1 MESSSDQIELMQ
13 KVAKEVTAKFR
24 LNTYIVRKNDLIQLD
39 AGDFSEKKFARQRL
53 TYIKKAYKK
62 AGIGK
67 SDNDSIFEF
76 YLVEKKKPVPN
87 KTTTV
92 IPEGKPAHKIEIKT
106 IEGKTGEQPGTFTAA
121 WSDPRYLEANSAQNE
136 DYLTIEEK
144 KLYYW
149 LNLVRMNPKLF
160 AETYLSHLRNSQD
173 ADESSLFL
181 ELQKQTPLPVL
192 KPNRKLYESAKCHA
206 TESGESGYVGHE
218 RNKCT
223 QYFRGE
229 CCQYGLSSAFEIIT
243 RLLIDKGVPS
253 LGHRRI
259 CLGGYTELGVSI
271 QPHKSY
277 GVNTV
282 LDFK

>member
-1 MESSSDQIELMQ
+1 
-13 KVAKEVTAKFR
+13 
-24 LNTYIVRKNDLIQLD
+24 LN

-53 TYIKKAYKK
+53 TYIKKTHKK
-62 AGIGK
+62 AGIVK

-76 YLVEKKKPVPN
+76 FLVEKKKPVSI
-87 KTTTV
+87 KTNIA
-92 IPEGKPAHKIEIKT
+92 IPEGKPDHKIEIKT
-106 IEGKTGEQPGTFTAA
+106 IESKANEQPENYSTA
-121 WSDPRYLEANSAQNE
+121 WSDARYLEANSALNE
-136 DYLTIEEK
+136 DYLTGEEK
-144 KLYYW
+144 KLYYY

-160 AETYLSHLRNSQD
+160 ADTYLSHLRNSED
-173 ADESSLFL
+173 VNESSLFL

-192 KPNRKLYESAKCHA
+192 KPNRKLFESAKCHA

-218 RNKCT
+218 RSKCT

-229 CCQYGLSSAFEIIT
+229 CCQYGLSSALAIIT
-243 RLLIDKGVPS
+243 GLLIDKGVPS
-253 LGHRRI
+253 LGHRKI
-259 CLGGYTELGVSI
+259 CLGSYTELGVSI